1 MNVGINLSPALVKR
15 NIKCYELQILIKHK
29 HIHFVVFIC
38 GIVCNVYEL
47 SERTFIFP
55 FNEITLE
62 LNSNTNYVNKEND
75 EMRSYKDTL
84 YNQDFVLRN

>member
-1 MNVGINLSPALVKR
+1 MYN
-15 NIKCYELQILIKHK
+15 
-29 HIHFVVFIC
+29 
-38 GIVCNVYEL
+38 EL

-62 LNSNTNYVNKEND
+62 LNSNTIYVNNEND
-75 EMRSYKDTL
+75 EMRSYKVTL

>member
-1 MNVGINLSPALVKR
+1 MWFLSV
-15 NIKCYELQILIKHK
+15 ELYAMY
-29 HIHFVVFIC
+29 
-38 GIVCNVYEL
+38 NEL

-62 LNSNTNYVNKEND
+62 LNSNTIYVNNEND
-75 EMRSYKDTL
+75 EMRSYKVTL